1 MKRTEFHSP
10 PLFSL
15 ILLASL
21 FFVQTA
27 FAQGRI
33 SGTVIDDDTEEP
45 LIGATI
51 LVQGS
56 STGTVTDID
65 GNFTIDANEGDLL
78 QVSFTGYNPQTV
90 PVGTQTNLQ
99 IRLVS
104 GIAIDEIVVT
114 GYSTQRKKDITGA
127 VSVVDVEEMN
137 QIAAS
142 SFTQK
147 LEGRAP
153 GVTISTSGEPGEGTT
168 VRIRGISSFQNN
180 DPLYI
185 IDGVPVQD
193 AYNTGFNPNDIESI
207 QVLKDAASASIYGAR
222 ANNGVIIITTK
233 KGQEGK
239 TRITYDAYVGVATPA
254 HNMDYMITDP
264 LEYSE
269 YVWDRYENAGLTIDA
284 ANPYSVGRGRLP
296 DYIYPFTPGT
306 PVDESAYSY
315 PDNII
320 MRANKAGTHWF
331 DETFDPALMT
341 EHNIGVSGGTANNS
355 YYLSTSYLDQNGT
368 MLYNYFKRFSLRANS
383 SFKLGPVT
391 VGENLSLTRSTRV
404 GQDGFSGGNQDE
416 QGIMTFLTLINPLIP
431 VHDISGTHAGG
442 AKASGLG
449 NGGNA
454 VYANIRNK
462 DNQNISYRVLG
473 NAYAEWEILNGLR
486 AKTSFG
492 INYFNNFSR
501 NFSYPSYEN
510 QQPNTNNGFSENWQ
524 NGYQWTW
531 TNTLAYSNV
540 FAEKHNFQVLVGYEA
555 IKNNFRQISGG
566 LNNYVTLDIN
576 AWYLN
581 GALADPD
588 TRSVGSSGGFNSL
601 VSAFAKLDYSF
612 DDKYILSG
620 TLRRDGSSNFG
631 DEKFGIFPAFS
642 VGWRIGAEPFLQ
654 RLTWLDDLKIRAGW
668 GVTGNQ
674 SIPSGNPYDRFG
686 GGLQQTFYDIGGTNN
701 SLVTG
706 YALVNR
712 GNSGTKWEENVSKNI
727 GLDASILNGSLNLV
741 LDVYSR
747 TVDGLLF
754 PAALPGTAGTA
765 APAYINVASMRNNG
779 VDIGLDWNRRT
790 STNFSYN
797 VGLTFTSYVNEVL
810 DIDGSSETFF
820 PGGFDSRIGIVNF
833 NMVGQ
838 PISTF
843 YGWTADGYFQN
854 QQEVDA
860 HAEQQGKAIGRI
872 RFRDISGPDGVP
884 DGMINDDDKGPIGN
898 PHPDFTLGF
907 NLGFNIGQFDFTA
920 FVFASIGNEIFNYQ
934 KLFDVF
940 SFFNSNVRRDVVTDS
955 WTPSNPNAKYPIND
969 LNDIFSISP
978 STFYVEDASY
988 LRAKNIQLGYTF
1000 PAGSLGKAFSKLRI
1014 YVTGQNLFTFT
1025 NYSGLDPSPS
1035 NFGQSGLNGDLWN
1048 GYDFGNY
1055 PTTRT
1060 IMFGVNA
1067 GF

>member
-1 MKRTEFHSP
+1 MKQFKLQSLP
-10 PLFSL
+10 PYPL
-15 ILLASL
+15 ILLL
-21 FFVQTA
+21 CLCFLQTA
-27 FAQGRI
+27 FTQDGRI
-33 SGTVIDDDTEEP
+33 SGRILDDDTGEP

-51 LVQGS
+51 LVEGTS
-56 STGTVTDID
+56 SGTVTDID
-65 GNFTIDANEGDLL
+65 GNFSIDANQGQVLL
-78 QVSFTGYNPQTV
+78 ISFTGYNPQSITI
-90 PVGTQTNLQ
+90 GSETNLE

-104 GIAIDEIVVT
+104 GIAIDEVVVT
-114 GYSTQRKKDITGA
+114 GYSSQRKKDITGA

-180 DPLYI
+180 DPLYV

-193 AYNTGFNPNDIESI
+193 GYNTGFNPNDIESI

-233 KGQEGK
+233 KGQDGRAK
-239 TRITYDAYVGVATPA
+239 VTYDAYAGVSTPA
-254 HNMDYMITDP
+254 HRMDYMITDP
-264 LEYSE
+264 LQYSE
-269 YVWDRYENAGLTIDA
+269 YVWDRYENAGLEIDA

-296 DYIYPFTPGT
+296 DYIYPFPGT
-306 PVDESAYSY
+306 NVDESAYSY

-320 MRANKAGTHWF
+320 MRANKDGTNWF
-331 DETFDPALMT
+331 DETFDPAMIT
-341 EHNIGVSGGTANNS
+341 EHNLGVSGGSPNSS
-355 YYLSTSYLDQNGT
+355 YYLSASYLDQNGT
-368 MLYNYFKRFSLRANS
+368 MRYNYFKRFSLRANS
-383 SFKLGPVT
+383 SFNIGPVT
-391 VGENLSLTRSTRV
+391 IGENLSLTRSTRV

-431 VHDISGTHAGG
+431 VHDISGEHAGG

-454 VYANIRNK
+454 VYANFRNK
-462 DNQNISYRVLG
+462 DNEVTSYRVLG
-473 NAYAEWEILNGLR
+473 NAFAEWEVLDGLR

-531 TNTLAYSNV
+531 TNTLTYSKLL
-540 FAEKHNFQVLVGYEA
+540 AQKHNFQVLVGYEA
-555 IKNNFRQISGG
+555 IRNNFRQISGG
-566 LNNYVTLDIN
+566 LTNYVTLDIN

-581 GALADPD
+581 GALANPE
-588 TRSVGSSGGFNSL
+588 TRSVNSNGGFNSL
-601 VSAFAKLDYSF
+601 VSAFAKLDYAF
-612 DDKYILSG
+612 NDKYILSA

-631 DEKFGIFPAFS
+631 DEKFGVFPAFS
-642 VGWRIGAEPFLQ
+642 LGWRVGAEPFLQ
-654 RLTWLDDLKIRAGW
+654 RLSWLDDLKIRAGW

-686 GGLQQTFYDIGGTNN
+686 GGLQQTFYDIFGTNN

-712 GNSGTKWEENVSKNI
+712 GNRSTKWEENISTNI

-741 LDVYSR
+741 VDVYSR

-765 APAYINVASMRNNG
+765 SPAFINVASMRNNG

-790 STNFSYN
+790 STRFSYN
-797 VGLTFTSYVNEVL
+797 LGVTFTKYVNEVL

-833 NMVGQ
+833 NMVGE

-843 YGWTADGYFQN
+843 YGWTTDGYFQN
-854 QQEVDA
+854 QAEVDA
-860 HAEQQGKAIGRI
+860 HADQQGKAPGRI
-872 RFRDISGPDGVP
+872 RFVDLNEDGT
-884 DGMINDDDKGPIGN
+884 INDEDKGPIGN

-907 NLGFNIGQFDFTA
+907 NLGFNVGRFDFTA
-920 FVFASIGNEIFNYQ
+920 FLFSSIGNEIFNYQ

-940 SFFNSNVRRDVVTDS
+940 SFFNSNVRKDVVTNS

-978 STFYVEDASY
+978 SNFYVEDASY

-1000 PAGSLGKAFSKLRI
+1000 PQGSIGKAFTKLRLYI
-1014 YVTGQNLFTFT
+1014 SAQNLFTIT
-1025 NYSGLDPSPS
+1025 GYSGLDPSPS